1 MLQNAAAYKFVL
13 QFSLLNF
20 GDNNIS
26 SKRFSKYL
34 KYLFGKLDSF
44 RAADDIVFCYKTH
57 HLSKLSY
64 TVFVILIQLITKTF
78 SQQKYS
84 YLPSHRH

>member
-1 MLQNAAAYKFVL
+1 MLES
-13 QFSLLNF
+13 SLLNF
-20 GDNNIS
+20 GGITTFPQNTLPNT
-26 SKRFSKYL
+26 F
-34 KYLFGKLDSF
+34 YLFGKLDSF
-44 RAADDIVFCYKTH
+44 SAADDIVTCYKMQ
-57 HLSKLSY
+57 HLTKLSY